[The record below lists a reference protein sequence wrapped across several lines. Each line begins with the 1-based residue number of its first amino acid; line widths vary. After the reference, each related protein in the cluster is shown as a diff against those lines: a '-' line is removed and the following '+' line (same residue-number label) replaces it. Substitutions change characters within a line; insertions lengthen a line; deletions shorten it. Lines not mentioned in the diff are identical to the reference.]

1 MDIIEYLTKC
11 EYCNNVFNH
20 YDYLA
25 HHEICYL
32 GYEGYDG
39 YEADSEN
46 DNKNNNIGLS
56 YKLIYPSRI
65 NPTTIQNNIQTNI
78 LDDLMINNIT
88 TRMNS
93 MILNNGI
100 SRNELYKYCT
110 ITHLDIPYECPICL
124 IIHNQTPQTM
134 QQQQQQQQ
142 QHQQYIKIKC
152 GHLFCND
159 CGQKWFEYRALCP
172 ICKCDIRI

>member
-25 HHEICYL
+25 HREICYL
-32 GYEGYDG
+32 GYNG
-39 YEADSEN
+39 YEADNEN
-46 DNKNNNIGLS
+46 DNIGLS
-56 YKLIYPSRI
+56 YNLNYPSRI
-65 NPTTIQNNIQTNI
+65 KPTSTTKNNIQTSI
-78 LDDLMINNIT
+78 LDDLIVNSIT

-100 SRNELYKYCT
+100 SKNELYKYCT
-110 ITHLDIPYECPICL
+110 ITHLADPYECPLCL

-134 QQQQQQQQ
+134 QPQ
-142 QHQQYIKIKC
+142 QQYIKIKC

-172 ICKCDIRI
+172 ICKYDIRI

>member
-1 MDIIEYLTKC
+1 MDILEYLTKC
-11 EYCNNVFNH
+11 EYCNNVFNY

-25 HHEICYL
+25 HREICYL

-39 YEADSEN
+39 YEADIE
-46 DNKNNNIGLS
+46 NNNIGLS
-56 YKLIYPSRI
+56 YNLNYSSRI
-65 NPTTIQNNIQTNI
+65 KPTSTTHNNIQTTI
-78 LDDLMINNIT
+78 LDDLMLNNIT

-100 SRNELYKYCT
+100 SKNELYKYCT
-110 ITHLDIPYECPICL
+110 ITHLDVPYECPICL
-124 IIHNQTPQTM
+124 IIHNQNPQTM
-134 QQQQQQQQ
+134 QPQQPQ
-142 QHQQYIKIKC
+142 QQYIKIKC